1 MSGWRRAVRESL
13 GRPWHGWDA
22 TLVAVPLAL
31 AVIEVLA
38 QEAQLRFLLFPSLA
52 SIAYLLFTRPVGPH
66 ATWRGAVVAPTV
78 GAAIGSLGALAF
90 NPGFFAVLVVAFAT
104 MLSMRLLRVTTPPV
118 LAVAILPLAFGA
130 RGFEYPASIFLAT
143 SVLFLLFKGWQNV
156 LPGPGARRD

>member
-1 MSGWRRAVRESL
+1 LSGWRRAVRASL

-31 AVIEVLA
+31 AVIELLA
-38 QEAQLRFLLFPSLA
+38 EEAQLRFLLFPSLA
-52 SIAYLLFTRPVGPH
+52 SIAYLLFTQPVGPH
-66 ATWRGAVVAPTV
+66 ATWRGAVVAPTF
-78 GAAIGSLGALAF
+78 GAAIGSLGALA
-90 NPGFFAVLVVAFAT
+90 PGFFAVLVVAFVT

-143 SVLFLLFKGWQNV
+143 AVLFALFKGWQSV
-156 LPGPGARRD
+156 LPSGER